1 MKFFKRGKSEKRS
14 QSLLEFDVDSN
25 QRVYITPPLQQK
37 SNTWGKNRSNT
48 YMNIVNNKGD
58 FISHHEGGNFIQ
70 PYITDDGFF
79 MAPPID
85 LLINEKLL
93 FPW

>member
-1 MKFFKRGKSEKRS
+1 MKFFKRAKSEKRT
-14 QSLLEFDVDSN
+14 QSLLEIGVNNAKEF
-25 QRVYITPPLQQK
+25 ITTPQK
-37 SNTWGKNRSNT
+37 SNTWGKRRTNFIHD
-48 YMNIVNNKGD
+48 MNERDYSAGD
-58 FISHHEGGNFIQ
+58 GNFIQ

-85 LLINEKLL
+85 VLINEKLL